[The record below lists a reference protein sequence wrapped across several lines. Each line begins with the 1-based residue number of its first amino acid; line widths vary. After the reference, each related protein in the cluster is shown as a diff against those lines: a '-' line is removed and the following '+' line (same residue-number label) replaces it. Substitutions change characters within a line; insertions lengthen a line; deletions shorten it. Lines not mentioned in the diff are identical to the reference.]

1 VYNIDNAHN
10 FDYLCGVEV
19 TSSVPR
25 PDDCIELNVP
35 ARTYAVFEH
44 AGHIS
49 TIEATFRA
57 IWAGGLADAGARA
70 AEGPVLERYDARF
83 DPRTGLGGFE
93 ILVPVVA

>member
-1 VYNIDNAHN
+1 MYNIDNAHN

-19 TSSVPR
+19 TSSGHR

-70 AEGPVLERYDARF
+70 AEGPCSSATMRGSTRA
-83 DPRTGLGGFE
+83 PGLAASRSSC
-93 ILVPVVA
+93 LS

>member
-1 VYNIDNAHN
+1 MDKPRSLD
-10 FDYLCGVEV
+10 FGCGLKVN
-19 TSSVPR
+19 SSGHR

-35 ARTYAVFEH
+35 AHTYAVFEH

-93 ILVPVVA
+93 ILVPVVT